1 MPYELPP
8 ILSGS
13 TAAQLRALRDYL
25 VRLAGELENAK
36 NAEYPNTGNSA
47 NTSTLVESPKNGNP
61 TNTDNLRSL
70 VVKTAD
76 TVRREVE
83 KLETE
88 LHESY
93 LALSDFGAYSE
104 ETERRIEDTAMRTLE
119 SFELLTRLESVESE
133 TRKLSGRIVRGIVTD
148 PETGERV
155 TGIAI
160 SESLSLS
167 GASEEL
173 GGETCWELS
182 PGQSFGLYTAT
193 GWQFWINGSRR
204 GWFDSADGMLHTVNL
219 QVEQFV
225 QLGPSWQLSSAGG
238 FGLRCME

>member
-36 NAEYPNTGNSA
+36 NAEYPNTGNST
-47 NTSTLVESPKNGNP
+47 NPSTLVEYPKNGNP

-93 LALSDFGAYSE
+93 LALSDFGLYTEQLHRSIESTAR
-104 ETERRIEDTAMRTLE
+104 ETVE
-119 SFELLTRLESVESE
+119 SFELVSRLESVESE
-133 TRKLSGRIVRGIVTD
+133 SRRMNSRIVRGIVTD
-148 PETGERV
+148 PETGARV

-167 GASEEL
+167 GAAETVN
-173 GGETCWELS
+173 GETCWELS
-182 PGQSFGLYTAT
+182 PGQSFGLYTAS

-204 GWFDSADGMLHTVNL
+204 GWFDSVDGMLHTDTLRIANVL
-219 QVEQFV
+219 
-225 QLGPSWQLSSAGG
+225 QLGDGWQLSHNK
-238 FGLRCME
+238 GLGIRKI